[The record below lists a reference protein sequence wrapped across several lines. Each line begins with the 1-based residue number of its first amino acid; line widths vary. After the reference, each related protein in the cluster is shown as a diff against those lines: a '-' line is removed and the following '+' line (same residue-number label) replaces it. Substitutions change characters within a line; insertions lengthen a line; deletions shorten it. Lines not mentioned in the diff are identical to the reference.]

1 MIANRELTID
11 DYLAMLRRRAKVTL
25 IPVLLAPLAGYVVSH
40 AFPAK
45 YTSQALILVERQ
57 KVPESMIQPV
67 VSEDLT
73 ARIETLHQQVLSPS
87 QLRPVVERLQL
98 SKTPQGVDDVIAS
111 IAANMTIEPVPDL
124 TQIGTTTT
132 KKKPAQSS
140 PVPGFYLKYTAP
152 NPREAQAICSELT
165 SLMITDNGKY
175 IDAAAAGTSDVL
187 SKGLEDAKT
196 LLDDY
201 DAKLAAFKK
210 QHAGQLPGD
219 RDSNLKILTG
229 LNTQLEAQTQTLN
242 RGQQDKGYA
251 ESLLGQQVAAW
262 KAAQE
267 STNPQTLQKQLS
279 ELQSRLPQLEAR
291 YTADHPDVIKAK
303 ADIAEVKKKLDEIN
317 KAAAQ
322 APVSADEQASANE
335 PPEIQKLRLQV
346 HQYGDA
352 IAAAARNQKRL
363 QEQIAVYQDRLT
375 LSPTVEE
382 EYKLL
387 DRDYENAAGNYQNLL
402 ANKTKTDLTAKMNL
416 QQQGE
421 RMFPLDPASLPEDPS
436 FPNRLLFAAG
446 GLGAGLVLGVVLAM
460 WLELRDTSIRTEAD
474 AEAALELPLLVSV
487 PWVVKAEAG
496 ANGSS
501 GFWHRNKRQPDKDRE
516 TIGA

>member
-11 DYLAMLRRRAKVTL
+11 DYLAMLRRRAKVIL
-25 IPVLLAPLAGYVVSH
+25 IPALLAPLAGYMVSR

-45 YTSQALILVERQ
+45 YTSQALILVEAQR
-57 KVPESMIQPV
+57 VPESMIQPV

-87 QLRPVVERLQL
+87 ELRPVVERLGL
-98 SKTPQGVDDVIAS
+98 SKTPQGVDDVIAN
-111 IAANMTIEPVPDL
+111 IGNNMMIEPVPDL
-124 TQIGTTTT
+124 TQIGTTST
-132 KKKPAQSS
+132 KKKPAQGS
-140 PVPGFYLKYTAP
+140 PVPGFFLKYTAS
-152 NPREAQAICSELT
+152 NPREAQNICSELT
-165 SLMITDNGKY
+165 SLMITDNSKR

-187 SKGLEDAKT
+187 SKGLEDAKSI
-196 LLDDY
+196 LDDY

-210 QHAGQLPGD
+210 QHVGQLPGD
-219 RDSNLKILTG
+219 RDNNVKILMG
-229 LNTQLEAQTQTLN
+229 LNTQLEAHTQALN
-242 RGQQDKGYA
+242 RAQQDKAYA
-251 ESLLGQQVAAW
+251 ESLLSQQVAAW
-262 KAAQE
+262 KAAQD

-279 ELQSRLPQLEAR
+279 ELQSKLPELQAR

-322 APVSADEQASANE
+322 APASTGDDQASANE
-335 PPEIQKLRLQV
+335 PAEIQKLRLQV

-352 IAAAARNQKRL
+352 IAASSRNQKRL
-363 QEQIAVYQDRLT
+363 QEQIAEYQDRVT

-387 DRDYENAAGNYQNLL
+387 DRDYENAAGNYQGLL
-402 ANKTKTDLTAKMNL
+402 SNKTKADMTAKMNL

-421 RMFPLDPASLPEDPS
+421 RMFPLDPANLPEDPS

-446 GLGAGLVLGVVLAM
+446 GLGAGLVLGVVIAL
-460 WLELRDTSIRTEAD
+460 WLELRDKSIRTEAD
-474 AEAALELPLLVSV
+474 AEAALQLPLLVAV
-487 PWVVKAEAG
+487 PWIVKGEAG
-496 ANGSS
+496 TNGSS
-501 GFWHRNKRQPDKDRE
+501 GFWRNKQTDEHKE